1 MIGNI
6 HQLTGKPIA
15 NPLAKDAVMK
25 VLVSPEEGWKDHV
38 MRVIEISPGG
48 FTPFHSHPWPHI
60 NYVIEGNGLLRLGK
74 RRRTSKRERMH
85 SFPEE
90 RNTSFAMP
98 ERKSSVSS
106 ASFRKKDIFKRLEKK
121 LEFPFPG
128 IRAFLSS

>member
-60 NYVIEGNGLLRLGK
+60 NYVIEGNGLLRLGE
-74 RRRTSKRERMH
+74 TSTNVEAGAYAFIPGGTEHQFRNAGKEKF
-85 SFPEE
+85 SFICIVPKEGH
-90 RNTSFAMP
+90 
-98 ERKSSVSS
+98 
-106 ASFRKKDIFKRLEKK
+106 I
-121 LEFPFPG
+121 
-128 IRAFLSS
+128 